1 MQRLLIAP
9 LSPPKHPCGSLPK
22 LLRRRG
28 GCLSWRARVV
38 HSDTPWSYLCR
49 SGWAS
54 CQILV
59 LHFKEAHSCMLA
71 NAAASSQTPLP
82 APPSVT
88 RSITVNA
95 IAGSAAPVRSRKLA
109 LYHDFKKNARP
120 LSMLASLISFSLIP
134 RLTDRCLCIFDQYH
148 QHRGNRKENIQFV
161 CSGKQEDEAMIP
173 MIKLNVHLFCCF
185 TESTAADVLFSLSL
199 LFKLKP

>member
-1 MQRLLIAP
+1 
-9 LSPPKHPCGSLPK
+9 
-22 LLRRRG
+22 
-28 GCLSWRARVV
+28 
-38 HSDTPWSYLCR
+38 
-49 SGWAS
+49 
-54 CQILV
+54 
-59 LHFKEAHSCMLA
+59 MLA

-88 RSITVNA
+88 RSITMNA

-134 RLTDRCLCIFDQYH
+134 RLTDRCLCIFGSISSSTE
-148 QHRGNRKENIQFV
+148 GNRKENIQFV

-173 MIKLNVHLFCCF
+173 MINLNVHLFAKIQRIF
-185 TESTAADVLFSLSL
+185 KSSVRLINTSNTQFKANRTDIKNSRSVIFLSC
-199 LFKLKP
+199 